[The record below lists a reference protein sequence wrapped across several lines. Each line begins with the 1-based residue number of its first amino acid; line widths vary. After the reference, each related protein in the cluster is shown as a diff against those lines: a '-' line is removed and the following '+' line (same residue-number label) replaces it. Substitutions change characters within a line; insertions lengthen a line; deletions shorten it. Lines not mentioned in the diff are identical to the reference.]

1 MSDRPNEIL
10 AVNKVSMC
18 LKVGK
23 RTICRLALRGKMPAF
38 SLGDTRIFC
47 RAEADKWSAS
57 LTYNVVAANAK
68 GGEE

>member
-23 RTICRLALRGKMPAF
+23 RTLYRLALRGKMPAC

-47 RAEADKWSAS
+47 RAEADKWS
-57 LTYNVVAANAK
+57 TRRIYKVVAANAK